1 MEDLFE
7 AARKNFFGIGS
18 SAQTE
23 TSSVSKRPQLFREC
37 TQRPLPEESQ
47 YPIQVAVLV
56 AAGSKVLAARSS
68 CAAGD

>member
-7 AARKNFFGIGS
+7 AARRNFFGIGS
-18 SAQTE
+18 SAQTDA
-23 TSSVSKRPQLFREC
+23 SSVSERPRLFREF
-37 TQRPLPEESQ
+37 TQRPLPEEPQ
-47 YPIQVAVLV
+47 YPMQAAVLV